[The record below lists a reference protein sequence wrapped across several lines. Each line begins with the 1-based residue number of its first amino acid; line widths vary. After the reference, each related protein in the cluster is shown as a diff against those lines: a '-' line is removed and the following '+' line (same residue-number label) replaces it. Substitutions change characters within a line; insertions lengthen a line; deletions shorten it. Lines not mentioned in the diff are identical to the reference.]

1 MDTQSV
7 WRQKCGRR
15 QARRCTPGARLSWN
29 PSLARSRKRVGSVAS
44 CCADWRKFAANGVW
58 CAWAIICSNSGAMEG
73 LRAWPKPPGDAPVAL
88 RWLFAERHVTAQ
100 LPLGE
105 PRGWLKNKRPWE
117 SGHTVYK
124 PYLAE
129 PLVLILGRAPRAPG
143 SVPITGTSPFSQPD
157 MPQNK
162 GFCASK
168 KG

>member
-1 MDTQSV
+1 
-7 WRQKCGRR
+7 
-15 QARRCTPGARLSWN
+15 
-29 PSLARSRKRVGSVAS
+29 
-44 CCADWRKFAANGVW
+44 
-58 CAWAIICSNSGAMEG
+58 MEG

-129 PLVLILGRAPRAPG
+129 PLVLILGRAPRAHIICPASQNQLLEG
-143 SVPITGTSPFSQPD
+143 RTEAPAQAPSTAYRTCCTSRGRGQLL
-157 MPQNK
+157 
-162 GFCASK
+162 
-168 KG
+168 

>member
-1 MDTQSV
+1 
-7 WRQKCGRR
+7 
-15 QARRCTPGARLSWN
+15 
-29 PSLARSRKRVGSVAS
+29 
-44 CCADWRKFAANGVW
+44 
-58 CAWAIICSNSGAMEG
+58 MEG

-129 PLVLILGRAPRAPG
+129 PLVLILGRAPSRSLLRVIPCQLKELHGEVRGDQALDQG
-143 SVPITGTSPFSQPD
+143 VQSVL
-157 MPQNK
+157 
-162 GFCASK
+162 
-168 KG
+168 

>member
-1 MDTQSV
+1 
-7 WRQKCGRR
+7 
-15 QARRCTPGARLSWN
+15 
-29 PSLARSRKRVGSVAS
+29 
-44 CCADWRKFAANGVW
+44 
-58 CAWAIICSNSGAMEG
+58 MEG

-129 PLVLILGRAPRAPG
+129 PLVLILGRAPSRDKRHPSYIDHPLRDLLAQRMYQ
-143 SVPITGTSPFSQPD
+143 I
-157 MPQNK
+157 
-162 GFCASK
+162 ASGYADANDANHLRRDPLFK
-168 KG
+168 SSTWIV

>member
-1 MDTQSV
+1 
-7 WRQKCGRR
+7 
-15 QARRCTPGARLSWN
+15 
-29 PSLARSRKRVGSVAS
+29 
-44 CCADWRKFAANGVW
+44 
-58 CAWAIICSNSGAMEG
+58 MEG

-129 PLVLILGRAPRAPG
+129 PLVLILGRAP
-143 SVPITGTSPFSQPD
+143 
-157 MPQNK
+157 
-162 GFCASK
+162 SK
-168 KG
+168 TEIKQVK

>member
-1 MDTQSV
+1 
-7 WRQKCGRR
+7 
-15 QARRCTPGARLSWN
+15 
-29 PSLARSRKRVGSVAS
+29 
-44 CCADWRKFAANGVW
+44 
-58 CAWAIICSNSGAMEG
+58 MEG

-129 PLVLILGRAPRAPG
+129 PLVLILGRAPSHEAG
-143 SVPITGTSPFSQPD
+143 ASQYGGMAARRHAGGLAQHPPPPD
-157 MPQNK
+157 CLPL
-162 GFCASK
+162 GAR
-168 KG
+168 